1 MIHRRSLLT
10 LPLAFLLAGC
20 NFAPDYRAPPTSA
33 AVTAFK
39 EESSPEWKTAAPA
52 DATPRGD
59 WWIRFGDVR
68 LNGLEAKIDQGS
80 QTLQQ
85 ALAAHDQ
92 ALAAAGITESAQYP
106 QLDYT
111 AQATRTQK
119 SHAIA
124 TKYNPNFYND
134 MGGNLVVSWEV
145 DLWGRVRNAVASAR
159 DRAQASE
166 ADLAAVKLSLES
178 DLAADYLTLQGLD
191 ALQDLLDRTVKD
203 DQDALDYTTRRHD
216 GGVAA
221 QVDVDQ
227 ADAQLAT
234 SRTLDTD
241 NGLMRAQLEHAIAIL
256 VGEAPANF
264 SLPPQM
270 LNGTPPAIAAG
281 LPSALLERRPDI
293 AAAERRVAAANADVG
308 VARAGYFP
316 VFDLGAFIGLES
328 DRTNNL
334 FQSPAKTWA
343 FGPSAAGPLFDFGR
357 TDSTV
362 DQAHA
367 ALNQAVAVYRQTVLG
382 AYRDVED
389 NLVALHRLEEEAK
402 TQDTAVA
409 ATKRALDQAE
419 IRYKGGIATYLEV
432 ITAQNAYLTAQSTS
446 ITIRT
451 RRMTAAVRL
460 VQALGGGWEG
470 LSRTAAR

>member
-1 MIHRRSLLT
+1 MIKLRAPLLA
-10 LPLAFLLAGC
+10 LPLILAGC
-20 NFAPDYRAPPTSA
+20 NFAPDYDKPPAAQDSA
-33 AVTAFK
+33 AFK
-39 EESSPEWKTAAPA
+39 EESGDWKTASPA
-52 DATPRGD
+52 DAQPRGQ
-59 WWIRFGDVR
+59 WWARFSDER
-68 LNGLEAKIDQGS
+68 LNALETKIEQGS

-92 ALAAAGITESAQYP
+92 ALAAAGITESEQYP
-106 QLDYT
+106 QLDYN
-111 AQATRTQK
+111 AQFTRTQK
-119 SHAIA
+119 SHNIS
-124 TKYNPNFYND
+124 TKYNPNLFND
-134 MGGNLVVSWEV
+134 MGGNLAVSWEV
-145 DLWGRVRNAVASAR
+145 DLWGRVRNAVASAQ
-159 DRAQASE
+159 DLAQASE
-166 ADLAAVKLSLES
+166 ADLAGVRLSLES
-178 DLAADYLTLQGLD
+178 DLAADYLSLQGLD

-203 DQDALDYTTRRHD
+203 DEDALAYTTRRHD

-227 ADAQLAT
+227 AEAQLAT

-241 NGLMRAQLEHAIAIL
+241 NRLLRSQLEHAIAIL

-264 SLPPQM
+264 SLPPKS
-270 LNGTPPAIAAG
+270 LEGVPPIVAAG

-328 DRTNNL
+328 AHTNSL

-362 DQAHA
+362 DQSKA
-367 ALNQAVAVYRQTVLG
+367 ALAQAVATYRQTVLT

-389 NLVALHRLEEEAK
+389 NLVALHRLEEEAG

-409 ATKRALDQAE
+409 AARRALDQAE
-419 IRYKGGIATYLEV
+419 TRYKGGIATYLEV
-432 ITAQNAYLTAQSTS
+432 ITAQNAYLQAESTA
-446 ITIRT
+446 IDIRT
-451 RRMTAAVRL
+451 RRMTSAVRL
-460 VQALGGGWEG
+460 IQALGGGWEG
-470 LSRTAAR
+470 FAQTAAR

>member
-1 MIHRRSLLT
+1 
-10 LPLAFLLAGC
+10 
-20 NFAPDYRAPPTSA
+20 
-33 AVTAFK
+33 
-39 EESSPEWKTAAPA
+39 
-52 DATPRGD
+52 
-59 WWIRFGDVR
+59 
-68 LNGLEAKIDQGS
+68 
-80 QTLQQ
+80 
-85 ALAAHDQ
+85 
-92 ALAAAGITESAQYP
+92 
-106 QLDYT
+106 
-111 AQATRTQK
+111 
-119 SHAIA
+119 
-124 TKYNPNFYND
+124 
-134 MGGNLVVSWEV
+134 
-145 DLWGRVRNAVASAR
+145 
-159 DRAQASE
+159 
-166 ADLAAVKLSLES
+166 
-178 DLAADYLTLQGLD
+178 
-191 ALQDLLDRTVKD
+191 
-203 DQDALDYTTRRHD
+203 
-216 GGVAA
+216 
-221 QVDVDQ
+221 
-227 ADAQLAT
+227 
-234 SRTLDTD
+234 
-241 NGLMRAQLEHAIAIL
+241 
-256 VGEAPANF
+256 
-264 SLPPQM
+264 M